1 MNPRLWQRQ
10 PGETPA
16 DFIAFVAYLRLKGRR
31 THRAAALATG
41 RPPGAIRRLSAGYN
55 WPGRVAAFEARLADA
70 TQDALDGLIRAAVSA
85 SQSDLEPF
93 RVQEFLLAHQTIQA
107 SKRWLE
113 LAANPRR
120 HQVSLNQ
127 ICRLAELAFKLK
139 CLACGLPFGDEPA
152 RRPRLEE
159 YPGYWP
165 RSTFLEDVQKC
176 YGIPAP
182 GESPPSSSGGT
193 SQTPN

>member
-10 PGETPA
+10 PGEPPA

-127 ICRLAELAFKLK
+127 ICRLTELAFKLK
-139 CLACGLPFGDEPA
+139 CLACGLPFGDEQC
-152 RRPRLEE
+152 RRPRPEE
-159 YPGYWP
+159 HPGYRP
-165 RSTFLEDVQKC
+165 RSTFLEDVQKS

-182 GESPPSSSGGT
+182 GESPPASSGGT